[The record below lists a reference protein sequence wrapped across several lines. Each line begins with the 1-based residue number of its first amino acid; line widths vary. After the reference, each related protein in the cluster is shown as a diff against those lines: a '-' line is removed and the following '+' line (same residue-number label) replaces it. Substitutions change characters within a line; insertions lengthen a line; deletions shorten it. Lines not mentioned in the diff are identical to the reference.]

1 MITRTFY
8 KWEATV
14 EVLKPNGERELHE
27 ISDVSMKN
35 VSEHDVMRMSVE
47 KFYGKGVSIKLASYR
62 ASMEMRGMSFQ
73 TFMEHSEVIKL
84 TEKEK

>member
-14 EVLKPNGERELHE
+14 EVVKANGERELHE

-35 VSEHDVMRMSVE
+35 VSEPDVMRLAV
-47 KFYGKGVSIKLASYR
+47 KQFYGKGVSIKLASYR
-62 ASMEMRGMSFQ
+62 ASMEMRGMSFE

-84 TEKEK
+84 SEKEM